1 MLCII
6 SAQMADSGL
15 ARALREGRRSRKLSL
30 RDVENLTG
38 VSNAYLSQVEHGKI
52 RQPSPVVLHQLS
64 KVYEIPYEHLLET
77 AGYPVPTA
85 VVKSTRSSNSPLQR
99 FANISREE
107 EAALAEYLDFLRA
120 RRRPQNR

>member
-6 SAQMADSGL
+6 SAQMADTEL
-15 ARALREGRRSRKLSL
+15 ARALREGRRSRNLSL
-30 RDVENLTG
+30 RDVETLTG

-64 KVYEIPYEHLLET
+64 KAYEIPYEHLLET

-85 VVKSTRSSNSPLQR
+85 VRSTRASNTPLQR
-99 FANISREE
+99 FADISRDE

-120 RRRPQNR
+120 

>member
-1 MLCII
+1 
-6 SAQMADSGL
+6 MADSGL

-52 RQPSPVVLHQLS
+52 RKPSPVVLHQLS

-85 VVKSTRSSNSPLQR
+85 VKSTHSSSAPLQR

-120 RRRPQNR
+120 KRRPQNR

>member
-52 RQPSPVVLHQLS
+52 RRPSPVVLHQLS

-85 VVKSTRSSNSPLQR
+85 VKSTRSSNSPLQR

-120 RRRPQNR
+120 KRSQNR